1 MRVDAIAAYSGGDAK
16 SDLISEYAGLVKRI
30 AHQLM
35 ARLPNSVQLDDL
47 IQSGMIGLLEAAAK
61 FDGTR
66 GASFKTYAS
75 IRIRGSM
82 LDEVRRGDWTPR
94 SVHRNA
100 RRVAQAVRD
109 VEARTGREAKVEE
122 IAGVMGVQLEEYFRI
137 LKDASSIRLF
147 SYEDLAE
154 NSDRAE
160 LAGGVALSEHYE
172 NQEFR
177 QQLIEAIENLPE
189 RERLVL
195 SLYYDEEMNLKEIGA
210 VIGVSESRVS
220 QILSQ
225 TTCRLRTLMTE
236 WIGSSAPTTCY

>member
-1 MRVDAIAAYSGGDAK
+1 MREDAIAAYSGKDAQ

-109 VEARTGREAKVEE
+109 VEARTGRQAKIEE
-122 IAGVMGVQLEEYFRI
+122 IADVMGVQLEEYFRI

-154 NSDRAE
+154 NSDRVE
-160 LAGGVALSEHYE
+160 LAGGVALSELYE

-189 RERLVL
+189 REKLVL

-225 TTCRLRTLMTE
+225 TTYRLRTLMTE
-236 WIGSSAPTTCY
+236 WIG

>member
-1 MRVDAIAAYSGGDAK
+1 
-16 SDLISEYAGLVKRI
+16 
-30 AHQLM
+30 
-35 ARLPNSVQLDDL
+35 
-47 IQSGMIGLLEAAAK
+47 
-61 FDGTR
+61 
-66 GASFKTYAS
+66 
-75 IRIRGSM
+75 M

-109 VEARTGREAKVEE
+109 VEARTGRQAKIGE
-122 IAGVMGVQLEEYFRI
+122 IADVMGVQLDEYFRI

-154 NSDRAE
+154 NSDRVE

-189 RERLVL
+189 REKLVL

-225 TTCRLRTLMTE
+225 TTYRLRTLMTE
-236 WIGSSAPTTCY
+236 WIG

>member
-1 MRVDAIAAYSGGDAK
+1 MREDAIAAYSGGDAK
-16 SDLISEYAGLVKRI
+16 SDLISEDAGLVKRI

-122 IAGVMGVQLEEYFRI
+122 IADVMGVQLEEYFRI

-189 RERLVL
+189 REKLVL

-220 QILSQ
+220 QIMSQ

-236 WIGSSAPTTCY
+236 WIGQ

>member
-1 MRVDAIAAYSGGDAK
+1 MREDAIAAYSGGDAK
-16 SDLISEYAGLVKRI
+16 SDLISDYAGLVKRI

-47 IQSGMIGLLEAAAK
+47 IQSGMIGLLEAASK

-160 LAGGVALSEHYE
+160 LASGVALSEHYE

-189 RERLVL
+189 REKLVL

-220 QILSQ
+220 QILTQ
-225 TTCRLRTLMTE
+225 TTYRLRTLMTE
-236 WIGSSAPTTCY
+236 WIG

>member
-1 MRVDAIAAYSGGDAK
+1 MREDAIAAYSGRDAQ

-109 VEARTGREAKVEE
+109 VEARTGRQAKIEE
-122 IAGVMGVQLEEYFRI
+122 IADVMGVQLEEYFRI

-154 NSDRAE
+154 NSDRVE
-160 LAGGVALSEHYE
+160 LASGVALSELYE

-189 RERLVL
+189 REKLVL

-225 TTCRLRTLMTE
+225 TTYRLRTLMTE
-236 WIGSSAPTTCY
+236 WIG

>member
-1 MRVDAIAAYSGGDAK
+1 MREDAIAAYSGRDAQ

-109 VEARTGREAKVEE
+109 VEARTGRQAKIEE
-122 IAGVMGVQLEEYFRI
+122 IADVMGVQLDEYFRI

-154 NSDRAE
+154 NSDRVE
-160 LAGGVALSEHYE
+160 LAGGVALSELYE

-189 RERLVL
+189 REKLVL

-225 TTCRLRTLMTE
+225 TTYRLRTLMTE
-236 WIGSSAPTTCY
+236 WIG

>member
-122 IAGVMGVQLEEYFRI
+122 IADVMGVQLEEYFRI

-154 NSDRAE
+154 NSDRVE

-172 NQEFR
+172 NLEFR
-177 QQLIEAIENLPE
+177 QQLIEAIENIPE
-189 RERLVL
+189 REKLVL

-236 WIGSSAPTTCY
+236 WIG

>member
-1 MRVDAIAAYSGGDAK
+1 MREDAIAAYSGRDAQ

-109 VEARTGREAKVEE
+109 VEARTGRQAKIEE
-122 IAGVMGVQLEEYFRI
+122 IADVMGVQLDEYFRI

-154 NSDRAE
+154 NGDRVE

-189 RERLVL
+189 REKLVL

-225 TTCRLRTLMTE
+225 TTYRLRTLMTE
-236 WIGSSAPTTCY
+236 RIG

>member
-1 MRVDAIAAYSGGDAK
+1 MREDAIAAYSGGDAK

-122 IAGVMGVQLEEYFRI
+122 IADVMGVQLEEYFRI

-160 LAGGVALSEHYE
+160 LASGVALSEHYE

-189 RERLVL
+189 REKLVL

-220 QILSQ
+220 QIMSQ

-236 WIGSSAPTTCY
+236 WIGQ

>member
-1 MRVDAIAAYSGGDAK
+1 MREDAIAAYSGRDAK
-16 SDLISEYAGLVKRI
+16 SDLISSYAKLVKRI

-35 ARLPNSVQLDDL
+35 ARLPNSVQIDDL
-47 IQSGMIGLLEAAAK
+47 IQSGMIGLLEAASK
-61 FDGTR
+61 FDATR
-66 GASFKTYAS
+66 GASFETYAS

-109 VEARTGREAKVEE
+109 VEANTGREAKVDE
-122 IAGVMGVQLEEYFRI
+122 IADVMGINLEEYFRI
-137 LKDASSIRLF
+137 LKDASSIRLY

-154 NSDRAE
+154 DNDRSE
-160 LAGGVALSEHYE
+160 LADGVALSDRFED
-172 NQEFR
+172 QKFR
-177 QQLIEAIENLPE
+177 EQLVKAIENLPE
-189 RERLVL
+189 REKLVM
-195 SLYYDEEMNLKEIGA
+195 SLYYDEELNLKEIGA

-225 TTCRLRTLMTE
+225 TTLRLRSLMTE
-236 WIGSSAPTTCY
+236 WTED

>member
-1 MRVDAIAAYSGGDAK
+1 MREDAIAAYSGRDAQ

-109 VEARTGREAKVEE
+109 VEARTGRQAKIEE
-122 IAGVMGVQLEEYFRI
+122 IADVMGVQLEEYFRI

-154 NSDRAE
+154 NSDRVE
-160 LAGGVALSEHYE
+160 LAGGVALSELYE

-189 RERLVL
+189 REKLVL

-225 TTCRLRTLMTE
+225 TTYRLRTLMTE
-236 WIGSSAPTTCY
+236 WIG

>member
-1 MRVDAIAAYSGGDAK
+1 MREDAIAAYSGRDAQ

-109 VEARTGREAKVEE
+109 VEARTGRQAKIEE
-122 IAGVMGVQLEEYFRI
+122 IADVMGVQLEEYFRI

-154 NSDRAE
+154 NSDRVE
-160 LAGGVALSEHYE
+160 LAGGVALSELYE

-189 RERLVL
+189 REKLVL

-225 TTCRLRTLMTE
+225 TTYRLRTLMTE
-236 WIGSSAPTTCY
+236 WIR